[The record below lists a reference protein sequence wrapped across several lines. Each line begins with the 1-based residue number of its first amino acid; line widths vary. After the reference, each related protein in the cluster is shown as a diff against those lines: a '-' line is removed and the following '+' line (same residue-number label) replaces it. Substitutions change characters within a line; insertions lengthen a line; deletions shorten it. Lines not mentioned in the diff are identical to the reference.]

1 MQRDHAFPPCPASR
15 AQVGER
21 KHSHVVPAI
30 SVSGPPV
37 IKRRPVYLNLVRIRL
52 PLPGIVSIL
61 HRISGAA
68 LFLFAIP
75 LALFAMQASLESEAG
90 FASLKSM
97 FANPLCKLV
106 LVGLLWAYLHHFFA
120 GIRFLLIDLHVGDDL
135 APTRQSSVAVLV
147 ASVVLTLIIAVRLW

>member
-1 MQRDHAFPPCPASR
+1 
-15 AQVGER
+15 
-21 KHSHVVPAI
+21 
-30 SVSGPPV
+30 V

-61 HRISGAA
+61 HRISGVA

-75 LALFAMQASLESEAG
+75 LALFAMQTSLESEAG

-120 GIRFLLIDLHVGDDL
+120 GIRFLLIDLHIGDDL

-147 ASVVLTLIIAVRLW
+147 ASLALTLIIAVRLW